1 MKLVIL
7 IGFFGFLFWY
17 AGMARSIIE
26 YGSLLWMS
34 GLVVFPFAL
43 GYVVGNAEDRAD
55 YHKAIDWLLVK
66 LRLR

>member
-1 MKLVIL
+1 
-7 IGFFGFLFWY
+7 
-17 AGMARSIIE
+17 MARSIIE
-26 YGSLLWMS
+26 SGSLLWMS
-34 GLVVFPFAL
+34 GLVVFPLAL